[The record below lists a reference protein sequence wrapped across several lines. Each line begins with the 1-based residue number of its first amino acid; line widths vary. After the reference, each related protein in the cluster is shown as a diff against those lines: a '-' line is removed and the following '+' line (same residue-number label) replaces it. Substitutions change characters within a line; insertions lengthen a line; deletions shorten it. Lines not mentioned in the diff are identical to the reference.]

1 MGKCVQAKGNDP
13 VNFWLEKAFEA
24 DGIILASPTHFAN
37 VSVTMKSF
45 IDRVGWNAI
54 AKKFLANKV
63 GAGVV
68 AAAGDGST
76 GCLDAV
82 C

>member
-13 VNFWLEKAFEA
+13 VNFWLEKSFEA

-45 IDRVGWNAI
+45 IDRVGWSAVT
-54 AKKFLANKV
+54 KRFLANKV

-68 AAAGDGST
+68 CAAEEGAT